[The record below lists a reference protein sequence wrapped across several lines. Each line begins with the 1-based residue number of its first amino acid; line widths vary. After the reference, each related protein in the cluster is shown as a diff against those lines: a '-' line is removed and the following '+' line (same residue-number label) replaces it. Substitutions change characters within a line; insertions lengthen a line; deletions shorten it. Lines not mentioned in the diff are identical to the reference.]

1 MKRKNRKN
9 LYVAMGMLAAFLLW
23 TVALLWVDVQKIGP
37 RESVVGFATLNGFV
51 RDQIGVNMTLY
62 TITDWLGLV
71 SFGFVLVFGVLGL
84 VQWIKRK
91 HFLQVDQSLLI
102 LGGFYLVVMGAYL
115 LFEIFPVN
123 YRPVL
128 INGALEASYPS
139 STTML
144 VMCVIPTGVMQLRNR
159 IAGNLLRKLISAL
172 LYGFLIFMVLGRI
185 LAGVHWITDII
196 GGALLSTSLVQFYCY
211 LVNE

>member
-1 MKRKNRKN
+1 MKRKNRKK
-9 LYVAMGMLAAFLLW
+9 LYAAIGMLAVFLLW
-23 TVALLWVDVQKIGP
+23 TVSLLWIDVQKIG
-37 RESVVGFATLNGFV
+37 ESAVGFATLNGFV
-51 RDQIGVNMTLY
+51 HDQIGVNMTLY

-71 SFGFVLVFGVLGL
+71 PCGFVLVFGVLGL

-144 VMCVIPTGVMQLRNR
+144 VMCVIPTGVMQLQNR
-159 IAGNLLRKLISAL
+159 IAGNLLRRLISAL

>member
-1 MKRKNRKN
+1 
-9 LYVAMGMLAAFLLW
+9 
-23 TVALLWVDVQKIGP
+23 
-37 RESVVGFATLNGFV
+37 
-51 RDQIGVNMTLY
+51 
-62 TITDWLGLV
+62 
-71 SFGFVLVFGVLGL
+71 
-84 VQWIKRK
+84 
-91 HFLQVDQSLLI
+91 
-102 LGGFYLVVMGAYL
+102 MGAYL

-144 VMCVIPTGVMQLRNR
+144 VMCVIPTGVMQLQNR

>member
-1 MKRKNRKN
+1 MKRKNRKK
-9 LYVAMGMLAAFLLW
+9 LYAAIGMLAVFLLW
-23 TVALLWVDVQKIGP
+23 TVSLLWIDVQKIG
-37 RESVVGFATLNGFV
+37 ESAVGFATLNGFV
-51 RDQIGVNMTLY
+51 HDQIGVNMTLY

-71 SFGFVLVFGVLGL
+71 PFGFVLVFGVLGL

-144 VMCVIPTGVMQLRNR
+144 VMCVIPTGVMQLQNR
-159 IAGNLLRKLISAL
+159 IAGNLLRRLISAL

>member
-1 MKRKNRKN
+1 MKRKNRKK
-9 LYVAMGMLAAFLLW
+9 LYVAIGMLAVFLLW
-23 TVALLWVDVQKIGP
+23 TVSLLWIDVQKIG
-37 RESVVGFATLNGFV
+37 ESAVGFATLNGFV

-144 VMCVIPTGVMQLRNR
+144 VMCVIPTGVMQLQNR

-196 GGALLSTSLVQFYCY
+196 GGALLSTSLVLFYCY